1 MISTVISVHL
11 ITLLQARH
19 VSLAEAVGLGALV
32 GPTQVFARIIEV
44 AISRHHHPMWTQ
56 MASTVFVA
64 IGVGLLWV
72 GFPILAAAL
81 MIYGAGI
88 GIESIARATVPL
100 AVFGA
105 EHYARI
111 MGRIAMPTLIV
122 QALAPALTARLL
134 SLVGTT
140 ATLGVLFM
148 IALVNVV
155 LVIGIFCVLS
165 RARRYAARARA

>member
-1 MISTVISVHL
+1 
-11 ITLLQARH
+11 
-19 VSLAEAVGLGALV
+19 
-32 GPTQVFARIIEV
+32 
-44 AISRHHHPMWTQ
+44 
-56 MASTVFVA
+56 
-64 IGVGLLWV
+64 
-72 GFPILAAAL
+72 

-100 AVFGA
+100 AVFGV

-140 ATLGVLFM
+140 ATLGVLFL

-155 LVIGIFCVLS
+155 LVIGIFYVLS
-165 RARRYAARARA
+165 RARRRTARAHA